1 MSGVNL
7 ADATHEVI
15 DAMSYELHTS
25 RKHIV
30 EKMFAFSI
38 AHKEDFLAEMFEKK
52 EEGVPSN

>member
-7 ADATHEVI
+7 ADTTHEVI

-25 RKHIV
+25 RKDIV

-52 EEGVPSN
+52 EEAE